1 MRIFLGTALAAL
13 MLVINPALAETI
25 NTHTGTVEGITHN
38 DISAFLGIPYAAPPV
53 GENRWRAP
61 QPPASWKGTLNAT
74 QFGSDCA
81 QAPFP
86 AGSIPGLQTE
96 PDEDCLFVNV
106 WKPAGAKQGD
116 ALPVL
121 VWIHGGGFV
130 YGGSSQ
136 SVYSGENFARDG
148 LVFVSLNY
156 RLGRFGFFAHP
167 ALADEGVG
175 TNFAVLDQIAA
186 LRWGRDNIASFG
198 GDPAQ
203 VTVFG
208 ESTGGMSVHMLLQ
221 TPLALGLF
229 QGAIIESG
237 AGRNESI
244 PYKDIPS
251 AAASG
256 LQFSPAK
263 QPKHSGLYQPET

>member
-1 MRIFLGTALAAL
+1 M
-13 MLVINPALAETI
+13 
-25 NTHTGTVEGITHN
+25 
-38 DISAFLGIPYAAPPV
+38 
-53 GENRWRAP
+53 
-61 QPPASWKGTLNAT
+61 
-74 QFGSDCA
+74 
-81 QAPFP
+81 
-86 AGSIPGLQTE
+86 
-96 PDEDCLFVNV
+96 
-106 WKPAGAKQGD
+106 
-116 ALPVL
+116 
-121 VWIHGGGFV
+121 

-148 LVFVSLNY
+148 FVFVSLNY

-186 LRWGRDNIASFG
+186 LRWVRDNIASFG

-208 ESTGGMSVHMLLQ
+208 ESAGGMSVHMLLQ